1 MKCYKCGSFLYE
13 SDYCSACG
21 ADVSTYKVIVKKSNE
36 FYNKGLGYARD
47 RNLSRAIECL
57 ETSLKMFKG
66 NIAARNLLGLI
77 YYEMGEYAMALAQ
90 WVVSKS
96 MQNDNNMADY
106 FLGTVQDNKPD
117 LDLMSLTIRKYNKA
131 LTYIEQNNYDLAEIQ
146 LKKLLNE
153 NPHLVK
159 GHQLLALLQI
169 RKQKYAEARVALR
182 KAERI
187 DRGNPTT
194 ISYMTFVSEEIKDE
208 EKDLSPSELRAKRT
222 AEKSATDERAPLSGD
237 DVIIPKSS
245 YREYNPTTMAVIQI
259 IIGVLIGAAIIF
271 FIVTPAKTKAL
282 RNESAKAQAEYQAQ
296 IEELQNQIS
305 ELADDDSVMAERD
318 NYKNLVNA
326 YAAYIEEDYTGAAEY
341 LMKIKKPE
349 AVGTGFA
356 AMYEEFGTAALRQA
370 GEALSDEGFA
380 LYSDNRFADSIKVF
394 EKCLEYDPNNEYA
407 PYYLGMCYYFTNDAA
422 NALKYLRQ
430 YVDNFPGASHVDEA
444 YEIIDAI
451 E

>member
-21 ADVSTYKVIVKKSNE
+21 ADVSVYKKIVKKSNE
-36 FYNKGLGYARD
+36 LYNRGLGYARD
-47 RNLSRAIECL
+47 RNLSRAVQCL
-57 ETSLKMFKG
+57 EISLKMFKG

-77 YYEMGEYAMALAQ
+77 YYETGEYTQALAQ
-90 WVVSKS
+90 WVISKS
-96 MQNDNNMADY
+96 MQSDNNLADY
-106 FLGTVQDNKPD
+106 FLGKVQDNKPD
-117 LDLMSLTIRKYNKA
+117 LDLMSSTIRKYNKA
-131 LTYIEQNNYDLAEIQ
+131 LGYVEQNNYDLAEIQ

-153 NPHLVK
+153 NPHLIK

-194 ISYMTFVSEEIKDE
+194 ISYMTFVNDEIKEE
-208 EKDLSPSELRAKRT
+208 EKDLSPTELKDKRKS
-222 AEKSATDERAPLSGD
+222 EKSITDERAPLSGD

-282 RNESAKAQAEYQAQ
+282 RNEATKIQADYQAQ
-296 IEELQNQIS
+296 VDELNLRIS
-305 ELADDDSVMAERD
+305 ELEDDSSVVGERD

-326 YAAYIEEDYTGAAEY
+326 YAAYVEEDYEAAADFI
-341 LMKIKKPE
+341 LKIKKPE
-349 AVGTGFA
+349 AVGTGFS
-356 AMYEEFGTAALRQA
+356 AMYDDFANDALKMAADS
-370 GEALSDEGFA
+370 LSDEGFA
-380 LYSDNRFADSIKVF
+380 LYSNNQFAEAIPVLL
-394 EKCLEYDPNNEYA
+394 KCLNYDANNEYGL
-407 PYYLGMCYYFTNDAA
+407 YYLGMCYYYTNDGA
-422 NALKYLRQ
+422 NAVKYLRQ
-430 YVDNFPGASHVDEA
+430 YVENNPEGSHSEEA
-444 YEIIDAI
+444 YAMLDEL